1 MPAIYIT
8 LKMMELFKLCKH
20 LKSPMQ
26 CGLQKGVPK
35 SAAHN
40 QKRFGSKV
48 LGDLRK
54 ISGRKARTSRKQ
66 IYSLSGC
73 ATSVFRRV

>member
-20 LKSPMQ
+20 YKSLMP
-26 CGLQKGVPK
+26 CGLQKILQK

-40 QKRFGSKV
+40 QKQFGSKV

-54 ISGRKARTSRKQ
+54 ITGRKARTSRKQ
-66 IYSLSGC
+66 IYSPFGC
-73 ATSVFRRV
+73 ATSVFD